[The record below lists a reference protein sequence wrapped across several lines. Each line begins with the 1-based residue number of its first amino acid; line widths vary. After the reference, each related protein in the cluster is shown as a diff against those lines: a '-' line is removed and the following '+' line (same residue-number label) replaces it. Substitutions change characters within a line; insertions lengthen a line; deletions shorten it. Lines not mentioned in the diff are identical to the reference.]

1 MMVDNDFPKA
11 LGFLQ
16 AYKSGMSDYS
26 QSGETVPD
34 LRLQNKYAQEFGG
47 PLVQENLISGSPS
60 FDLSVPDVPS
70 LGPETPDAMKRRQ
83 LEMLMPGHELR
94 RRSAGEKYNRMFP
107 FRGV

>member
-1 MMVDNDFPKA
+1 MDNDFPNA

-16 AYKSGMSDYS
+16 AYKSG
-26 QSGETVPD
+26 
-34 LRLQNKYAQEFGG
+34 LQNKYAQEFGG
-47 PLVQENLISGSPS
+47 PLVEENLISRSPS

-70 LGPETPDAMKRRQ
+70 LGPEVPDAMKRRQ